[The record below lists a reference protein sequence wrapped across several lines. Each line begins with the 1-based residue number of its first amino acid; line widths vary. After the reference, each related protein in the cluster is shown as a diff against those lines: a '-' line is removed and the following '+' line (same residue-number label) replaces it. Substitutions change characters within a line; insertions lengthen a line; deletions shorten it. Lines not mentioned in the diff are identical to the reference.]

1 VKNISTRWRDS
12 GDCVG
17 NSTAAVSSH
26 PAALLKS
33 SFKELEG

>member
-1 VKNISTRWRDS
+1 LVKNISTRWRDS

-17 NSTAAVSSH
+17 NGTAAVSSR

-33 SFKELEG
+33 SVEQGV